1 MLSTPEPQRCIVRP
15 KSAQMARSAQLPPS
29 YPASAQLP
37 SHSSPGSPATQGT
50 PASSSF
56 FSDDT
61 LHSSPDPAY
70 SPQGSDHK
78 PPKPPGKIMRLLKR
92 AGSSRG
98 NLVAPEPHVSPFTNL
113 FQELSVEASRPGSA
127 GLKGVPPRTPSR
139 GNSRQ
144 PSRRTS
150 ESGDNPEGLA
160 SAALGMLGGLLRR
173 VSSSGGAAPTA
184 SGLLRR
190 LSSGGRNKVHMEPL
204 PLEPAIP
211 LASSSEHIGPEEDA
225 TPTKLGDRVTAAG
238 HSQVRDPAAGFRGA
252 SPNRPPSDGTN
263 HALDPSLEARE
274 TKLSRKHPHPR
285 VPLVDRHGGIAMV
298 DIATSPR
305 SAAYGR
311 SATMLLKFPSASV
324 SQGRAPRAR
333 LQVFGSRTYHRSDS
347 LVPLKRYNHEC
358 VMVVCCSLPRF
369 WRGYVGTWHIN
380 PHTPGPAHKIIH
392 GLRSFKW
399 RGVAAVRRAAVCSVQ
414 APCLPVPNHCLSTQH
429 LVHTHRA
436 CACRLAVAAADSS
449 REVLDQVCV
458 YDAEKPPAKQRD
470 LDQLY
475 QAGTGGEG
483 PGAGGQGPKQQR
495 PGDGG
500 PGAGGRGAWGL
511 GGCGPSRWRLTGHQA
526 TGWFSS
532 ATAGSAGA
540 AAHLPCPY
548 FMYSSQPA
556 SQPAPPA
563 GPPAWSAGCARPL
576 CWRQANTFYD
586 HSNPQQDQQEV
597 VVAADDAT
605 LHLLAVDA
613 DACAQAPFALPA
625 VAWGPGTDPAKR
637 EQLPGNVLSHAGAP
651 GAWGLELF
659 LWDGE
664 YRWSASVSYDRDTG
678 DLVRVVAVQE
688 AYTDI
693 KPSTCNV
700 LSLASA
706 KVHEPRDCLEPDA
719 SEWLPAGCPG
729 RVCGV
734 SVDSSS
740 GKMNSWS
747 SSDPVSW
754 SPPSTSSHPANC
766 VIILPDAMY
775 LFVPLSL
782 SMMGDD
788 KQGCRIEFGG
798 AMHPGASHAP
808 HTPPPSQYQNRLHK
822 VALEEIEEKQAVAR
836 QLAAAKPRFQRLII
850 DYDLRSGMV
859 SDIKESNSLC
869 TY

>member
-1 MLSTPEPQRCIVRP
+1 
-15 KSAQMARSAQLPPS
+15 
-29 YPASAQLP
+29 
-37 SHSSPGSPATQGT
+37 
-50 PASSSF
+50 
-56 FSDDT
+56 
-61 LHSSPDPAY
+61 
-70 SPQGSDHK
+70 
-78 PPKPPGKIMRLLKR
+78 
-92 AGSSRG
+92 
-98 NLVAPEPHVSPFTNL
+98 
-113 FQELSVEASRPGSA
+113 
-127 GLKGVPPRTPSR
+127 
-139 GNSRQ
+139 
-144 PSRRTS
+144 
-150 ESGDNPEGLA
+150 
-160 SAALGMLGGLLRR
+160 
-173 VSSSGGAAPTA
+173 
-184 SGLLRR
+184 
-190 LSSGGRNKVHMEPL
+190 
-204 PLEPAIP
+204 
-211 LASSSEHIGPEEDA
+211 
-225 TPTKLGDRVTAAG
+225 
-238 HSQVRDPAAGFRGA
+238 
-252 SPNRPPSDGTN
+252 
-263 HALDPSLEARE
+263 
-274 TKLSRKHPHPR
+274 
-285 VPLVDRHGGIAMV
+285 MV

-305 SAAYGR
+305 SAEYGR
-311 SATMLLKFPSASV
+311 SATMLRKFPSASV

-347 LVPLKRYNHEC
+347 LVPLKRYNHE
-358 VMVVCCSLPRF
+358 F

-399 RGVAAVRRAAVCSVQ
+399 R
-414 APCLPVPNHCLSTQH
+414 
-429 LVHTHRA
+429 
-436 CACRLAVAAADSS
+436 DSS

-475 QAGTGGEG
+475 QA
-483 PGAGGQGPKQQR
+483 
-495 PGDGG
+495 
-500 PGAGGRGAWGL
+500 
-511 GGCGPSRWRLTGHQA
+511 
-526 TGWFSS
+526 
-532 ATAGSAGA
+532 
-540 AAHLPCPY
+540 
-548 FMYSSQPA
+548 
-556 SQPAPPA
+556 
-563 GPPAWSAGCARPL
+563 
-576 CWRQANTFYD
+576 NTFYD
-586 HSNPQQDQQEV
+586 HSNPQQDEQEV

-836 QLAAAKPRFQRLII
+836 QLATAKPRFQRLII

-859 SDIKESNSLC
+859 SDIVRHKFQ
-869 TY
+869 